1 MTAPWGSRRGK
12 GDGAGLAG
20 FSNPYRSWVGCCCA
34 PARRCW
40 LTVGVFPEHSQPR
53 ILLYSSTLRWMQN
66 FWATWTSVTRPICR
80 GKLFNNM
87 KPSKKKLG
95 QHYKQ
100 LSYTALFPRLQ
111 ASPGGGGLVLPPHSA
126 CAGLSASA
134 FLHRCITGH
143 PLPSS
148 GGSRWSAARGTSSLV
163 APSGSSRKVSG
174 GPAGGTSRQSR
185 AQADPWPCPP
195 AGTVMRRL
203 ISEWSITQMVSDLS
217 QVTVHL
223 MASTCDENADHR
235 LDTLVKKTHLLS
247 LSSLTYQRHSNR
259 TAEEV
264 PPQTHSGACVTQAGL
279 MASPWD
285 KGTLVLGCNE
295 AGIWLE
301 RRQTCRASECLAKGM
316 PCSSHSIPGVGP
328 CCWVL
333 GCSPGLWS
341 PCHACGVRQGFRPLC
356 VKPVDGECG
365 WLCRA
370 EALTLCA

>member
-1 MTAPWGSRRGK
+1 M
-12 GDGAGLAG
+12 
-20 FSNPYRSWVGCCCA
+20 
-34 PARRCW
+34 
-40 LTVGVFPEHSQPR
+40 VGVFSEHSQPR

-111 ASPGGGGLVLPPHSA
+111 VIPSWESGVSSVL
-126 CAGLSASA
+126 CLCWTLSFCS
-134 FLHRCITGH
+134 LLPLRCITGP

-148 GGSRWSAARGTSSLV
+148 GGSRWNAARDTSSLG
-163 APSGSSRKVSG
+163 AHSGSSHRVSG
-174 GPAGGTSRQSR
+174 NPASSTCRYSR
-185 AQADPWPCPP
+185 ALADPCTCPP

-223 MASTCDENADHR
+223 MASTCDENADHQ

-247 LSSLTYQRHSNR
+247 LSSLTYQRHSIR

-264 PPQTHSGACVTQAGL
+264 PLQTGHSSLCWPGGISRTRGRDLAGEEQ
-279 MASPWD
+279 
-285 KGTLVLGCNE
+285 NF
-295 AGIWLE
+295 
-301 RRQTCRASECLAKGM
+301 RASSL
-316 PCSSHSIPGVGP
+316 PS
-328 CCWVL
+328 
-333 GCSPGLWS
+333 
-341 PCHACGVRQGFRPLC
+341 
-356 VKPVDGECG
+356 
-365 WLCRA
+365 
-370 EALTLCA
+370 T